1 MDPRNNNSFGAGGR
15 PISGP
20 ITSDGQNS
28 GAAPVVT
35 GQPMGVP
42 MAGGG
47 MGTPITSGGD
57 VVISSGGGGNKGKKW
72 LVVLAVILFI
82 VAVGCGVAW
91 WFLREQGGNTGT
103 GSNGG
108 GAAVVENVAAKT
120 AFNEYA
126 NYLILGKGDSSAD
139 IDLDKVLERYDIY
152 SPTDV
157 FAETASFVELKK
169 INEKYEIL
177 QKVAGWD
184 SDGVVQKYFYYYLGC
199 QKGEITAAV
208 CKEKL
213 GDDYTRLFAPYANK
227 NVETE
232 AILKAVEM
240 RRAAM
245 QAVFDEY
252 YKVYG
257 INTEGIENA

>member
-139 IDLDKVLERYDIY
+139 IDLDKVLESY
-152 SPTDV
+152 SAYNPV
-157 FAETASFVELKK
+157 GIFAETASFADLKK
-169 INEKYEIL
+169 INEKYENLRKIT
-177 QKVAGWD
+177 GWD
-184 SDGVVQKYFYYYLGC
+184 SNRVMQKYYYYYLGC
-199 QKGEITAAV
+199 QKKEITDAV

-213 GDDYTRLFAPYANK
+213 GSDYTKLFVPY
-227 NVETE
+227 VD
-232 AILKAVEM
+232 AVAESNAATRTAVM
-240 RRAAM
+240 RRNAM
-245 QAVFDEY
+245 SMLEKEY
-252 YKVYG
+252 IEVYG
-257 INTEGIENA
+257 INIEENK